1 MENKELSF
9 EDYMSELE
17 NVLRVL
23 ENKDI
28 SLEDAVK
35 AYTKGLEMSKKC
47 YEILNTSESLVTQKM
62 TESGLVDFKKD
73 SLWD

>member
-17 NVLRVL
+17 NVLRTL

-47 YEILNTSESLVTQKM
+47 YEILTTSESLVTQKM

-73 SLWD
+73 SL